1 MQRQRVGRLS
11 RSVIVSLALTT
22 LSTSCADK
30 RVIVSAD
37 TSCERFRRIYA
48 DDDQRAAIKADWGLW
63 ETFAR
68 AVADHNDAYDAAC
81 TQVQP

>member
-1 MQRQRVGRLS
+1 M
-11 RSVIVSLALTT
+11 RSAIVSLALTMSLT
-22 LSTSCADK
+22 NCGKAP
-30 RVIVSAD
+30 VVVSAD

-81 TQVQP
+81 SEPPK